1 MKVTIDCKLSAEELE
16 DALEELHQVF
26 LRLEDEEDNADQLQA
41 LRAELPILQQVQTG
55 LLANTTIKQ

>member
-1 MKVTIDCKLSAEELE
+1 MKVTIDCTLNAEELE

-26 LRLEDEEDNADQLQA
+26 FRLEDEDNADHLPA
-41 LRAELPILQQVQTG
+41 LRAVLPILQQVQTG